1 MPGPAPQLTG
11 PAVQPPLPRVL
22 PPDTLQLTEWAECHE
37 ALRSTKLVEYQLAF
51 PELMGGIFPFADG
64 DPHRSRRR
72 VMNALVRPEAIERY
86 QRDVLPAV
94 LDGAMH
100 DRIAQDSS
108 GVWRADLV
116 DLLHHV
122 FVGFAVAVA
131 GLTDADS
138 SAHRNTL
145 LGLFAPIRRGTA
157 AHLATEGKDGIMSR
171 ALHAKREFRERFF
184 GHSLQ
189 AHRAEAAVDE
199 QSGVVRDPA
208 SLSALG
214 LMVRHEHWAGDE
226 ELMLRETL
234 GIFTASISTSTQATT
249 NAVHRLSNWFAAHPE
264 DRRLREDEGF
274 LRGALLE
281 SLRMGPQ
288 SPCLIRIAT
297 EDFQLSNGKAIA
309 KGQHVAIF
317 HAMGASR
324 DRAIFGTDAD
334 AYDPRRHLRVEN
346 VPAYGLAFGSGPHM
360 CIGQRMVL
368 GVGDAGGAQLL
379 IVKTLLRAGVAAD
392 PDREPTTVGISD
404 LQDWASYPVV
414 FSSGPA
420 EAR

>member
-1 MPGPAPQLTG
+1 M
-11 PAVQPPLPRVL
+11 R
-22 PPDTLQLTEWAECHE
+22 
-37 ALRSTKLVEYQLAF
+37 
-51 PELMGGIFPFADG
+51 
-64 DPHRSRRR
+64 
-72 VMNALVRPEAIERY
+72 
-86 QRDVLPAV
+86 
-94 LDGAMH
+94 
-100 DRIAQDSS
+100 DRIGKDSS
-108 GVWRADLV
+108 GAWRTDLV

-122 FVGFAVAVA
+122 FVGFAVVVA
-131 GLTDADS
+131 GLTDADGP
-138 SAHRNTL
+138 ADRETL
-145 LGLFAPIRRGTA
+145 LELFVPIRRGTA
-157 AHLATEGKDGIMSR
+157 AHLATEGKDIIMST
-171 ALHAKREFRERFF
+171 ALQAKREFKERFF
-184 GHSLQ
+184 ERSLQ
-189 AHRAEAAVDE
+189 AHRMEAAADV
-199 QSGVVRDPA
+199 QAGVARDPA

-249 NAVHRLSNWFAAHPE
+249 NAVHRLSSWFADHPE
-264 DRRLREDEGF
+264 DRGLRGDEEF

-297 EDFQLSNGKAIA
+297 EDYQLSNGRAIA

-324 DRAIFGTDAD
+324 DRAVFGADAD

-368 GVGDAGGAQLL
+368 GVGPAGGAQLL
-379 IVKTLLRAGVAAD
+379 IVKALFEAGVAAD
-392 PDREPTTVGISD
+392 PGREPTTVGISD
-404 LQDWASYPVV
+404 LQDWACYPVV
-414 FSSGPA
+414 FSSWSA